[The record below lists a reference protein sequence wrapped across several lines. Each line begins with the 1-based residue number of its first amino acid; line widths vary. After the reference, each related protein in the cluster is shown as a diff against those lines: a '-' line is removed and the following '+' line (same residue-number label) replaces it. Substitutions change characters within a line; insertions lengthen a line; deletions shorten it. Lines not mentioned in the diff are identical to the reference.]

1 MTPKNKNDKGM
12 NIIIVED
19 ERLTA
24 EDLKD
29 IITDNHPDC
38 KVVKVLSSVKE
49 AIAYFT
55 DHPAPDLIFS
65 DIQLGDGLSFDIY
78 KAVVI
83 NTPIIFCTA
92 YDEYALSAF
101 NANGIHY
108 ILKPFDEKAIIDAIA
123 KYRRL
128 TAGHAEQDRQALN
141 KVLDALQ
148 QKSTESAG
156 SLLVYQQDKVI
167 PIKLKDI
174 ALFYIKNDITHLYT
188 FEQKLFYINKSLDEL
203 QHGCGGDFYRA
214 NRQFILNRNA
224 VKEVSQTLSRK
235 VSVHLNIPFDEDI
248 LVSKEKMSDFLAWLK
263 G

>member
-1 MTPKNKNDKGM
+1 M
-12 NIIIVED
+12 NIIIIED

-49 AIAYFT
+49 AVNYFNT
-55 DHPAPDLIFS
+55 HEAPDLIFS

-78 KAVVI
+78 KTVAI
-83 NTPIIFCTA
+83 DTPIIFCTA

-108 ILKPFDEKAIIDAIA
+108 ILKPFDEKAIIDAIE

-128 TAGHAEQDRQALN
+128 TTGSSGQDQQALN
-141 KVLDALQ
+141 KVLNALQ
-148 QKSTESAG
+148 QKNHESNG
-156 SLLVYQQDKVI
+156 SILVYQQDKVI
-167 PIKLKDI
+167 PIRLKDI
-174 ALFYIKNDITHLYT
+174 ALFYIKNEITHLYT
-188 FEQKLFYINKSLDEL
+188 FDQKIFYINKSLDEL

-214 NRQFILNRNA
+214 NRQFLLNRNA

-235 VSVHLNIPFDEDI
+235 VSVHLNVAFEEDI
-248 LVSKEKMSDFLAWLK
+248 LVSKEKMTDFLTWLR